1 MESHAPSPAPT
12 AAEIAAQL
20 QALAP
25 GYGPTPLLDLPALA
39 ARLGVAQVLAKDEGQ
54 RLLGSFK
61 SLGGTYAGLR
71 ALARAAGADVTGLVA
86 SRPAGQP
93 ALVCASAGNHGLAV
107 AMAARLAG
115 APCRVFLHTTVP
127 ESRERRLREQGA
139 EISRVDGT
147 YDESVDEAAAFA
159 RAGGGLLLPD
169 TAMDPDDPVVA
180 DVMAGYGVIAEEIR
194 AQAAAA
200 GYLPPTHLFI
210 HAGVGGLA
218 AAMVEG
224 LAGWLAA
231 PAAMVVVEP
240 ENAPCVA
247 AALEAD
253 RVVRIAGSLET
264 EAGMLSCGEASG
276 PALAVLRR
284 YEVIPLSVSEQALL
298 EAPVALQEAGGPATT
313 ASAAT
318 GLAGAFA
325 SRAMLDGTS
334 RVLIVLSEAAIPAG

>member
-1 MESHAPSPAPT
+1 MHTPT

-71 ALARAAGADVTGLVA
+71 ALARAAGTEVPALA
-86 SRPAGQP
+86 AARPAGQP

-127 ESRERRLREQGA
+127 ESRERRLRDQGA
-139 EISRVDGT
+139 EITRVAGT

-169 TAMDPDDPVVA
+169 TAADPDDPVVA
-180 DVMAGYGVIAEEIR
+180 DVMAGYGVIAAEIR
-194 AQAAAA
+194 AQAEAA
-200 GYLPPTHLFI
+200 GHARPTHLFI

-224 LAGWLAA
+224 LAGWLAP

-240 ENAPCVA
+240 ETAPCVA
-247 AALEAD
+247 AALAAGK
-253 RVVRIAGSLET
+253 VVRIPGSLET
-264 EAGMLSCGEASG
+264 TAGMLSCGEASG
-276 PALAVLRR
+276 RALAVLQRHP
-284 YEVIPLSVSEQALL
+284 VIPLPVSEAALL
-298 EAPVALQEAGGPATT
+298 AAPAALREAGGPATT
-313 ASAAT
+313 PSAAT

-325 SRAMLDGTS
+325 ARHMLDGTS
-334 RVLIVLSEAAIPAG
+334 RVLVVLSEAAVPAG

>member
-1 MESHAPSPAPT
+1 
-12 AAEIAAQL
+12 
-20 QALAP
+20 
-25 GYGPTPLLDLPALA
+25 LLDLPALA

-71 ALARAAGADVTGLVA
+71 ALARAAGTDVTGLVA

-139 EISRVDGT
+139 EITRVDGT

-194 AQAAAA
+194 AQVAAA

-224 LAGWLAA
+224 W
-231 PAAMVVVEP
+231 P
-240 ENAPCVA
+240 
-247 AALEAD
+247 
-253 RVVRIAGSLET
+253 AGSPRPARWWWWSRRMRPVWRLPWT
-264 EAGMLSCGEASG
+264 RTGWCG
-276 PALAVLRR
+276 
-284 YEVIPLSVSEQALL
+284 
-298 EAPVALQEAGGPATT
+298 
-313 ASAAT
+313 
-318 GLAGAFA
+318 
-325 SRAMLDGTS
+325 S
-334 RVLIVLSEAAIPAG
+334 RVRWRRRRGCFHAGRRAGRRWRCCGGMR

>member
-1 MESHAPSPAPT
+1 MESHAPS

-71 ALARAAGADVTGLVA
+71 ALARAAGTDVQALVA
-86 SRPAGQP
+86 ARPVGQP

-127 ESRERRLREQGA
+127 ESRERRLRDQRA
-139 EISRVDGT
+139 EITRVSGT

-169 TAMDPDDPVVA
+169 TAADPDDPVVA
-180 DVMAGYGVIAEEIR
+180 DVMAGYSVIAEEIR
-194 AQAAAA
+194 AQAGDAR
-200 GYLPPTHLFI
+200 PTHLFI

-218 AAMVEG
+218 AAMVAG
-224 LAGWLAA
+224 LAGWLAP

-240 ENAPCVA
+240 AAAPCVA
-247 AALEAD
+247 AALAAD
-253 RVVRIAGSLET
+253 RVVRIPGSLET

-284 YEVIPLSVSEQALL
+284 HAVIPLSVSEQALR
-298 EAPVALQEAGGPATT
+298 EAPVALRAAGGPATT
-313 ASAAT
+313 ASAAS

-325 SRAMLDGTS
+325 ARHLLDSNS
-334 RVLIVLSEAAIPAG
+334 RVLVVLSEAAVPGG

>member
-1 MESHAPSPAPT
+1 MESHAPSPA
-12 AAEIAAQL
+12 AIAAQL

-25 GYGPTPLLDLPALA
+25 GYGPTPLLNLPALA
-39 ARLGVAQVLAKDEGQ
+39 ARLGVAQVLAKDEGK

-71 ALARAAGADVTGLVA
+71 ALARAAGTDVPALVA
-86 SRPAGQP
+86 ARPSGQP

-139 EISRVDGT
+139 EITRVSGT

-159 RAGGGLLLPD
+159 RGGGGLLLPD
-169 TAMDPDDPVVA
+169 TALYPDDPVVA
-180 DVMAGYGVIAEEIR
+180 DVMAGYGVIAAEIR
-194 AQAAAA
+194 DQAAAA
-200 GYLPPTHLFI
+200 GFPPATHLFI

-224 LAGWLAA
+224 LAGWLAT

-240 ENAPCVA
+240 AAAPCVA

-284 YEVIPLSVSEQALL
+284 HRVIPLSVSEQALL
-298 EAPVALQEAGGPATT
+298 EAPVALREAGGPATT

-318 GLAGAFA
+318 GVAGAFSA
-325 SRAMLDGTS
+325 GHLLDSTS
-334 RVLIVLSEAAIPAG
+334 RVLVVLSEAAIPTS